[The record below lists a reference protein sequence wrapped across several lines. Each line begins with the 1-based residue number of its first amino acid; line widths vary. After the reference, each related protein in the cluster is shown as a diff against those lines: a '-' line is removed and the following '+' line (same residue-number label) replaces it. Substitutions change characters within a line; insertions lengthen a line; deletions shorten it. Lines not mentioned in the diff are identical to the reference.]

1 MALRLKEIYLTLA
14 EGEELLPAKIAQ
26 AMGVEAAALG
36 EVRIVRRGIDAR
48 QKPRVRRVY
57 TVEFTIADE
66 ERLLRRQQGNHRL
79 ERALPPILPEI
90 APVTRGGRS
99 LVVGM
104 GPAGLFAA
112 WFLARSGVDVVLVE
126 RGRPVE
132 TRVRDVESFWRGE
145 GFNPSSNVQFGEG
158 GAGTFSDGKL
168 TTRLNHPWMRLVL
181 QILVDFGAPEDILV
195 QAKPHVGTD
204 RLRAVIIR
212 FRQALQSLGVE
223 VRFESRLSALLVGNR
238 QVRGGVLNDR
248 DEILCDHL
256 ILAPG
261 HSARDTYGMLREAGV
276 TLAAKPF
283 AMGVRIE
290 HPAAHINRIQYG
302 MSDHPLLPAAEYVL
316 SYNDPESGRGIYSFC
331 MCPGGEV
338 VTAPSEPGGMVV
350 NGMSY
355 RDRSGP
361 FSNSALVVGVR
372 PDDFGADDPL
382 AGMHFQRRFEETAF
396 VSGGGDYRAPAQN
409 LLTFLGRGRGGINA
423 GTCRP
428 GIKEADL
435 HSLLPP
441 FVSTGLKRALPH
453 FNRTMPGFIT
463 GEAMLIGVE
472 TRTSAPLRIVRGED
486 GQSVSHPGL
495 YPAGEGAGYAGGIM
509 SAALDGLL
517 TAQRVVQGLHPA
529 ATNIQPQ
536 E

>member
-14 EGEELLPAKIAQ
+14 EGEESLPIKIAQ
-26 AMGVEAAALG
+26 LLGLDAALLRQ
-36 EVRIVRRGIDAR
+36 VRIVRRGIDAR

-57 TVEFTIADE
+57 TVEFCVPDE
-66 ERLLRRQQGNHRL
+66 EQLLRRQQDNRRL
-79 ERALPPILPEI
+79 ERALPPPLPEI
-90 APVTRGGRS
+90 VPVTGGGRT

-112 WFLARSGVDVVLVE
+112 WYLARSGVAVTLVE
-126 RGRPVE
+126 RGRPLE
-132 TRVRDVESFWRGE
+132 SRVRDVERFWLGE
-145 GFNPSSNVQFGEG
+145 GLDPVSNVQFGEG

-181 QILVDFGAPEDILV
+181 QTLVDFGAPEDILV

-204 RLRAVIIR
+204 RLRAVIAR
-212 FRQALQSLGVE
+212 FRRALQDLGVE
-223 VRFESRLSALLVGNR
+223 VHFESRLSALLLQDR

-248 DEILCDHL
+248 QEILCDRL

-261 HSARDTYGMLREAGV
+261 HSARDTYAMLQGAGV
-276 TLAAKPF
+276 AMTAKPF

-338 VTAPSEPGGMVV
+338 VTAPSEPEGMVV

-355 RDRSGP
+355 RNRSGP
-361 FSNSALVVGVR
+361 FSNSALVVSVR
-372 PDDFGADDPL
+372 PEDFGAEDAL
-382 AGMHFQRRFEETAF
+382 AGVRFQQRWEEAAF
-396 VSGGGDYRAPAQN
+396 VAGGGDYRAPAQN
-409 LLTFLGRGRGGINA
+409 LLSFLGRGRGSIKA
-423 GTCRP
+423 TTCRP
-428 GIKEADL
+428 GIREADL
-435 HSLLPP
+435 HGLLPS
-441 FVSTGLKRALPH
+441 FVGTGLKRALPQ
-453 FNRTMPGFIT
+453 FERSMPGFIT
-463 GEAMLIGVE
+463 AEAMLIGVE

-486 GQSVSHPGL
+486 GQSLSHPGL

-517 TAQRVVQGLHPA
+517 TAQRIVETLRPA
-529 ATNIQPQ
+529 TTHLPSH
-536 E
+536 